1 MAETPLYQFTSHILG
16 KNAKVQI
23 FEDRVEWVRPRGVSG
38 GKITA
43 GVLTGGLSV
52 LATGVR
58 NGKSGTEVIPVKSIS
73 SVTTKRDGILNTIV
87 SVITV
92 GNTIDMRVSHKEAA
106 VVKQVLTDLMLGKHV
121 TQQQIAQAEQQA
133 AVAEPAPAPAAAP
146 AVDHT
151 DALVKLA
158 SLRDAGILTEDE
170 FAAKKAELLAR
181 I

>member
-1 MAETPLYQFTSHILG
+1 MSDQPLYQFTSHIDG
-16 KNAKVQI
+16 KNAKVAI
-23 FEDRVEWVRPRGVSG
+23 YEDRVEWDRARGVSG

-43 GVLTGGLSV
+43 GVLTAGLSV

-58 NGKSGTEVIPVKSIS
+58 NGKAGTEVIPIKSIS
-73 SVTTKRDGILNTIV
+73 SVTTKRDGLVNSFV

-121 TQQQIAQAEQQA
+121 SQQQIAQTA
-133 AVAEPAPAPAAAP
+133 AVAEPTPAAAAP
-146 AVDHT
+146 DHA

-158 SLRDAGILTEDE
+158 QLRDQGILTDDE

>member
-1 MAETPLYQFTSHILG
+1 MSEQPLYQFTSHILG
-16 KNAKVQI
+16 KNAKVAI
-23 FEDRVEWVRPRGVSG
+23 YEDRVEWERPRGVSG

-43 GVLTGGLSV
+43 GVLTGGLSM

-73 SVTTKRDGILNTIV
+73 SVTTRRDGFVNSFV

-106 VVKQVLTDLMLGKHV
+106 VVKQVLTDLVLGKHV
-121 TQQQIAQAEQQA
+121 TQQQVA
-133 AVAEPAPAPAAAP
+133 AVEEAASKEPPATPDIAKQ
-146 AVDHT
+146 
-151 DALVKLA
+151 LQQLQQ
-158 SLRDAGILTEDE
+158 LREQGILTEDE
-170 FAAKKAELLAR
+170 FTAKKTQLLDR

>member
-1 MAETPLYQFTSHILG
+1 MAESPLYQFTSHILG
-16 KNAKVQI
+16 KNAKVAI
-23 FEDRVEWVRPRGVSG
+23 YVDRIEWEKPRGVSG

-43 GVLTGGLSV
+43 AAFTGGTSL
-52 LATGVR
+52 LFTGVK
-58 NGKSGTEVIPVKSIS
+58 NGKHGTEVIPVKAIS
-73 SVTTKRDGILNTIV
+73 SVTTKRDGMLNTIV

-106 VVKQVLTDLMLGKHV
+106 VVKEVLTDLMLGKHV
-121 TQQQIAQAEQQA
+121 TQQEIVQAEQQA
-133 AVAEPAPAPAAAP
+133 AISEPVPAPAP

-158 SLRDAGILTEDE
+158 SLRDAGILTDEE
-170 FAAKKAELLAR
+170 FAAKKAELLSR